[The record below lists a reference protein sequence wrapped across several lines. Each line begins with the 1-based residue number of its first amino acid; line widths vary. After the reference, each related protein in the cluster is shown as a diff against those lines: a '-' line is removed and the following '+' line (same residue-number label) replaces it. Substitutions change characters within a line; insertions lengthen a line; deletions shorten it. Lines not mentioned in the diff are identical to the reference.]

1 MSISAAQ
8 VKELREKTGVGMMD
22 CKAALAETNGDVEK
36 AVQYLR
42 EKGMAAANKKS
53 ERSAKEGRVF
63 TVSKGSKGAILE
75 LNCETDFVASN
86 EAFIALGNKLA
97 AFVLEQDINDTD
109 TLLSSDLDGKPVKE
123 VLAEAVLKVGENLVP
138 GRIQIAQTN
147 GAFSEYIHSNGKIG
161 VLIGFSEAIDSEL
174 GRDVAMHVAAAKP
187 SYTRPEDVPSD
198 ELEGEKSVI
207 RKQLENEGKPA
218 AIIDKIVDG
227 KINKYYKEI
236 CLLEQTFVKDPDKT
250 IKALLPEGTT
260 VEAFARFELG

>member
-1 MSISAAQ
+1 MSITAGQ

-22 CKAALAETNGDVEK
+22 CKAALSETGGDIEK

-42 EKGMAAANKKS
+42 EKGLAAANKKS
-53 ERSAKEGRVF
+53 DRSAKEGRVF
-63 TVSKGSKGAILE
+63 TTSTGNKGAILE

-86 EAFIALGNKLA
+86 EAFLELGESLVHFASENGVTDSDSLLA
-97 AFVLEQDINDTD
+97 SELN
-109 TLLSSDLDGKPVKE
+109 GKPVKE
-123 VLAEAVLKVGENLVP
+123 VIAETVLKVGENLVP
-138 GRIQIAQTN
+138 GRIQLFETK

-161 VLIGFSEAIDSEL
+161 VLVGFSGPVEEAL

-187 SYTRPEDVPSD
+187 SYTRPEEVPTT
-198 ELEGEKSVI
+198 ELDSEKSVI

-218 AIIDKIVDG
+218 QIIDKIVEG

-236 CLLEQTFVKDPDKT
+236 CLLEQTFVKNPDKT

-260 VEAFARFELG
+260 VESFARFELG